1 MDIFVQQII
10 NGLVLGSMYALVAL
24 GYTMVYGIISL
35 INFAH
40 GEVLMVG
47 AMVSWTVAT
56 FLLDTASP
64 MPGWLIMLISAI
76 AAIIV
81 CAALNYSIE
90 KIAYRPLRNA
100 PRLAPLITAMGMSLL
115 LQTLAMIIWKPNPKP
130 YPQLLPVEVFFLWE
144 DGPVITLTQV
154 LILVIT
160 AVVLTGLL
168 WLVNKT
174 KLGRA
179 MRATAENPRVAGL
192 MGVRPDHIISATF
205 IIGAALA
212 AIAGI
217 MWAANYGTL
226 QHSMGFMPGL
236 KAFTAAVFGGIGNLT
251 GAMVGGVLQR
261 AVVGRPHD
269 AGDGRQRRADD
280 EGRADDVVGA
290 HAHQAG
296 DTRVLGGG
304 AHRAAEL
311 GLVDQPQQASQHHRG
326 DHQDQHLGQRDDRAV
341 LPQEEHLDRQQ
352 LRVRLR
358 IRLPDDHRQRLQQQA
373 HAHRGDQRRQ
383 ARRVAQRPV
392 GDLLDGVV
400 QRRADDDRGDRRDQ
414 HDQPARHG

>member
-47 AMVSWTVAT
+47 AMVSWTVAMA
-56 FLLDTASP
+56 FQEAGI
-64 MPGWLIMLISAI
+64 MWPGWVILLISMV

-81 CAALNYSIE
+81 CSALNFAIE

-130 YPQLLPVEVFFLWE
+130 YPQLIPPEIFFLWE
-144 DGPVITLTQV
+144 EGPVITLTQV
-154 LILVIT
+154 LILVTT
-160 AVVLTGLL
+160 AVVLASLL
-168 WLVNKT
+168 YLVNKT

-192 MGVRPDHIISATF
+192 MGVRPDHIISTTF
-205 IIGAALA
+205 VIGAALA

-251 GAMVGGVLQR
+251 GAMVGGVL
-261 AVVGRPHD
+261 
-269 AGDGRQRRADD
+269 
-280 EGRADDVVGA
+280 
-290 HAHQAG
+290 
-296 DTRVLGGG
+296 
-304 AHRAAEL
+304 L
-311 GLVDQPQQASQHHRG
+311 GLIEAIGAGYLG
-326 DHQDQHLGQRDDRAV
+326 DLTGGLFGSHYVEIFAFLVLILVLTLRPSGLMGERVADRA
-341 LPQEEHLDRQQ
+341 
-352 LRVRLR
+352 
-358 IRLPDDHRQRLQQQA
+358 
-373 HAHRGDQRRQ
+373 
-383 ARRVAQRPV
+383 
-392 GDLLDGVV
+392 
-400 QRRADDDRGDRRDQ
+400 
-414 HDQPARHG
+414 